1 MTLPAIL
8 NGRLSVPAIASPL
21 FIVSNPD
28 LALAQ
33 CKAGVVGSF
42 PALNARPEALL
53 DDWLHRMGEELS
65 AYDAAHPE
73 RPSAPFAVNQI
84 VHRSNAR
91 LEHDLELCVRHK
103 VPIVITSLGARL
115 RRGASRELS
124 HVPADHP

>member
-42 PALNARPEALL
+42 PALNARPQELL
-53 DDWLHRMGEELS
+53 DDWLHRMREELS
-65 AYDAAHPE
+65 SYDAAHPE
-73 RPSAPFAVNQI
+73 RSHQGREYTGG
-84 VHRSNAR
+84 RSEGTRRDRRDDAEEVR
-91 LEHDLELCVRHK
+91 AHD
-103 VPIVITSLGARL
+103 P
-115 RRGASRELS
+115 
-124 HVPADHP
+124 

>member
-42 PALNARPEALL
+42 PALNARPQELL
-53 DDWLHRMGEELS
+53 DDWLHRMREELS
-65 AYDAAHPE
+65 AYDTAHPE
-73 RPSAPFAVNQI
+73 RPSAPFAVNHLARRARGGEPGRALLRG
-84 VHRSNAR
+84 HR
-91 LEHDLELCVRHK
+91 
-103 VPIVITSLGARL
+103 
-115 RRGASRELS
+115 
-124 HVPADHP
+124 PA